1 MSINESLKKTID
13 DLDLDRRVEDLNR
26 LAKKTLEDAKAQA
39 SALAA
44 DNRGKVDDWVAK
56 ATEAVDAR
64 TDGKYHDK
72 MQKFSVAVGNA
83 VDKVAE
89 RGPGRSSPADSAF
102 DDAANAGM
110 PGTAF
115 APEFPPAD
123 ARQDATDPAGSV
135 DDSRAEAPASAADA
149 TDREG
154 LGWPEGDGRVG

>member
-26 LAKKTLEDAKAQA
+26 LAKKTFEDAKVR
-39 SALAA
+39 SSVLAA
-44 DNRGKVDDWVAK
+44 ENRGKVDEWVAK

-72 MQKFSVAVGNA
+72 MQKFSVAVGSA

-89 RGPGRSSPADSAF
+89 RGSAATSADPAPGA
-102 DDAANAGM
+102 

-115 APEFPPAD
+115 EPQYAPTDAPVDAPVDSVPAAGESGPD
-123 ARQDATDPAGSV
+123 GAGAATS
-135 DDSRAEAPASAADA
+135 APGEGD
-149 TDREG
+149 G
-154 LGWPEGDGRVG
+154 LGWPEADGRVR